1 MKKKILII
9 SDDPVRRDALAALL
23 ELEGYGVVCSDAGRR
38 ASVALATN
46 PVSLMVVDCPARSS
60 WQGHA
65 VRTRRTVEA
74 VTDVDA
80 FLPLL
85 LLCGS
90 EEELDHRTSLMADMV
105 LTHAVETP
113 ALLAAIASLLGE
125 SLRERAQRKSGHIA
139 LFR

>member
-46 PVSLMVVDCPARSS
+46 PVSLMVADCPGTSS
-60 WQGHA
+60 WPGRA

-74 VTDVDA
+74 LTDVDR

-90 EEELDHRTSLMADMV
+90 EDELDHRTSLMADMV

-113 ALLAAIASLLGE
+113 ALLEAVETLLGE

>member
-60 WQGHA
+60 WLGRA
-65 VRTRRTVEA
+65 LRTRRTVEA
-74 VTDVDA
+74 LTDVDA

-85 LLCGS
+85 LLCES

-113 ALLAAIASLLGE
+113 ALLAAIATLLGE

>member
-38 ASVALATN
+38 ASVALSTN
-46 PVSLMVVDCPARSS
+46 PVSLMVVDCPGTSS
-60 WQGHA
+60 WPGRA

-74 VTDVDA
+74 LTDVDR

-90 EEELDHRTSLMADMV
+90 EDELDHRTSLMADMV

-113 ALLAAIASLLGE
+113 ALLEAVETLLGE

>member
-1 MKKKILII
+1 ME
-9 SDDPVRRDALAALL
+9 AL
-23 ELEGYGVVCSDAGRR
+23 
-38 ASVALATN
+38 
-46 PVSLMVVDCPARSS
+46 
-60 WQGHA
+60 
-65 VRTRRTVEA
+65 
-74 VTDVDA
+74 TDVDP

-113 ALLAAIASLLGE
+113 ALLAAIATLLGE